1 MKKLKYII
9 PLSAMLI
16 FGVSA
21 MAQDPPPPGGGGAPT
36 GGNTPV
42 STPLS
47 SLALIIAGA
56 GVAVVAWKNR
66 DKEGK
71 KI

>member
-9 PLSAMLI
+9 PVCTMLMLTI
-16 FGVSA
+16 NAF
-21 MAQDPPPPGGGGAPT
+21 AQDPPPPGGGGAPG

-47 SLALIIAGA
+47 SVAIVIAGA
-56 GVAVVAWKNR
+56 GVALFAWKN
-66 DKEGK
+66 GK
-71 KI
+71 NKA